1 MRTPY
6 EDVTS
11 PGRLRAF
18 KAGDFGSLIRRRR
31 KELGYT
37 QEYMADMLG
46 WSPRLI
52 GDIERGKATV
62 GIQRVLDLATNL
74 GIDVTLSVRGKD

>member
-18 KAGDFGSLIRRRR
+18 TAGDFGSLIRRRR

-37 QEYMADMLG
+37 QEYMADVLG

>member
-18 KAGDFGSLIRRRR
+18 EAGDFGSLIRRRR

-37 QEYMADMLG
+37 QEYMADVLG

>member
-1 MRTPY
+1 MKALIEDAATP
-6 EDVTS
+6 S
-11 PGRLRAF
+11 HLRAF
-18 KAGDFGSLIRRRR
+18 TAGDFGSLIRCRR

-37 QEYMADMLG
+37 QEYMADVLG

-74 GIDVTLSVRGKD
+74 GIDVTLSVRGRD